1 MRIYTTPTL
10 SLKVKG
16 VDIHSAAY
24 VYVTFYNNGKVILTK
39 EKADISMSVSGSDT
53 LIDVSLTQAE
63 TKLFRPYSSASVQVN
78 WMIGASRAA
87 TEITDFSVTDNLLKE
102 VKP

>member
-16 VDIHSAAY
+16 VDIHSASY

-53 LIDVSLTQAE
+53 LIDVALSQSE
-63 TKLFRPYSSASVQVN
+63 SRYFKPDSSASVQVN
-78 WMIGASRAA
+78 WMNGTTRAA
-87 TEITDFSVTDNLLKE
+87 TEIVDFTVKDNLLKE